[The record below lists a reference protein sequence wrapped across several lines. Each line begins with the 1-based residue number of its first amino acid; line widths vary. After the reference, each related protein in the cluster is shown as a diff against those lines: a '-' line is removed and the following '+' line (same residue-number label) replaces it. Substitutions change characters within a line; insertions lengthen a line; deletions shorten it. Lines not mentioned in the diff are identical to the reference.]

1 MRTITCPPPV
11 TLSRNST
18 STCPLSD
25 ALAHL
30 TIGRLRML
38 EDQSFAHVVSWGPN
52 GDCFVVKVCTVPS
65 LFFPAAM
72 LKHDLRLISD
82 LVSQDMN
89 EFTKSILPRL
99 FKHSNF
105 ASFVRQLNKY
115 DFHKV
120 SRSFTRVI
128 TPRPGNPAFFFLFAS
143 IMIMCKTAW
152 DRARTCFF
160 FA

>member
-1 MRTITCPPPV
+1 MHRAFIAPPIFHV
-11 TLSRNST
+11 GSR
-18 STCPLSD
+18 
-25 ALAHL
+25 
-30 TIGRLRML
+30 
-38 EDQSFAHVVSWGPN
+38 
-52 GDCFVVKVCTVPS
+52 
-65 LFFPAAM
+65 

-120 SRSFTRVI
+120 SRSFTREI
-128 TPRPGNPAFFFLFAS
+128 TLRPGNPAFFFCVL
-143 IMIMCKTAW
+143 
-152 DRARTCFF
+152 R
-160 FA
+160 